1 MDTGPDSSYQ
11 HHQDGLIITA
21 VVMTVIASTFVLMRS
36 ASRFVVIR
44 NPGLDDYFML
54 AAMVS
59 SPFFSSL

>member
-11 HHQDGLIITA
+11 HHQDALVITA
-21 VVMTVIASTFVLMRS
+21 IVMTVIASTFVLMRS

-59 SPFFSSL
+59 SSIFF